1 MQLREEMRQYYLL
14 STEHLENKLW
24 FREVDDFAV
33 GMNYVALQVALS
45 PEIVVLAFILMSNH
59 VHFVLYGTEEEV
71 RAFVNAF
78 KQRYSMYLYR
88 KYGLR
93 EHLQE
98 NDLDVKEI
106 SVYGAEA
113 LERAIAYVQM
123 NCVAAK
129 ICAHPSQYPWGT
141 GRAFFQADG
150 KDAIQEVDSGA
161 SKHNLSCTRLSDLSG
176 RARKRLMHSD
186 LAINLPGNWLVSA
199 EGYVLPENYVAVEA
213 VERLYR
219 NPGRMNYFLNTSSK
233 ARKRMD
239 SEDDRVPAFKDQLI
253 LQALPDLL
261 RGLFRKVRLE
271 DLNQEEKAET
281 LRQIRY
287 RFSANVH
294 QAARVC
300 GLSYAEAAR
309 LIDSA

>member
-1 MQLREEMRQYYLL
+1 MRQYYLL

-287 RFSANVH
+287 RFSVNVH